1 MPLLNYAVHW
11 IVPPS
16 FIFHYQIRRTISYSP
31 NLFSE
36 NSCLA
41 DKDFEILLYSTG
53 GPYLLCLDFVLLFGG
68 ILSLCWRSVPPLL
81 LFCIAVWGITLLCR
95 WSVPPLLDFVLLF
108 DVFIVSD
115 NFCFVNANLHF
126 YLLVFVIIGIFFI
139 KSRKFQ
145 KFKKHIFRTPYSC
158 LSVKAGG
165 TRPLLP

>member
-1 MPLLNYAVHW
+1 MLSIGLYLHLLF
-11 IVPPS
+11 
-16 FIFHYQIRRTISYSP
+16 FITKSVEQFLIPRICSLKTAALLTRI
-31 NLFSE
+31 F
-36 NSCLA
+36 
-41 DKDFEILLYSTG
+41 KVLLYSTG

-115 NFCFVNANLHF
+115 NFYFVNANLHF
-126 YLLVFVIIGIFFI
+126 YLLAFVIIGIFFI

-165 TRPLLP
+165 TRTLLP